1 MKDQEYS
8 ARENPSI
15 LSIITNN
22 EKMIHPL
29 GYKAETGARI
39 VDKKH
44 VRMICTVGTSLNY
57 RREDGKNLLQD
68 DKDNEK
74 LLQESE
80 QGRDSPLYKLM
91 RTGAKIGRAHV

>member
-1 MKDQEYS
+1 MLFSHKYVSTNPVTHESPYSYSMEDMSVKDQEYS

-39 VDKKH
+39 VDKKERY
-44 VRMICTVGTSLNY
+44 VLSY
-57 RREDGKNLLQD
+57 RERHTGRGK
-68 DKDNEK
+68 
-74 LLQESE
+74 S
-80 QGRDSPLYKLM
+80 
-91 RTGAKIGRAHV
+91 GAAAENS

>member
-1 MKDQEYS
+1 MEDMSVKDQEYS

-39 VDKKH
+39 ALA
-44 VRMICTVGTSLNY
+44 GW
-57 RREDGKNLLQD
+57 
-68 DKDNEK
+68 
-74 LLQESE
+74 
-80 QGRDSPLYKLM
+80 
-91 RTGAKIGRAHV
+91 